1 MAVLT
6 DGQRVALHGDLMRAL
21 SAVREACPMLKADIR
36 AAVNAA
42 DDWCNTNATAY
53 NLALPL
59 PFRTSAT
66 ADQKSRLL
74 EAVIVAR
81 RKVGA

>member
-1 MAVLT
+1 MAVMT
-6 DGQRVALHGDLMRAL
+6 DAQRAELNGEIMRAL
-21 SAVREACPMLKADIR
+21 SAARELIPMLKADLR

-42 DDWCNTNATAY
+42 DDWANTNASTY

-74 EAVIVAR
+74 EAVISTR
-81 RKVGA
+81 RKVGV